1 MNNQQGIDTAHACGA
16 QVASNAEP
24 AQPAQPVHQQIKLA
38 LDVHAGD
45 VVVDRMVDGAKPQPP
60 QKMTTARFLEWAAKQ
75 KAQARE
81 VISCYEAEPTGF
93 WLHRQLTALGVR
105 NYVVCPTCLD
115 ERYGGVNNDR
125 TDALEL
131 RPGWMRN
138 RKLIETTATDFL
150 VVLAR
155 PEVSVHH
162 YLRRLHNL
170 ALGLGWISSA
180 VLPSRLWPKVR
191 FKEKRAITRVEHE
204 RILQAE
210 RNPERNLY
218 YQLLWEIGASQSD
231 AAELQ
236 ADQIDWKN
244 QTLSYR
250 RKKTG
255 EWAQIMIGNGLKQV
269 LKQLPT
275 EGALFPAISQTSE
288 NDRSAEFY
296 RRCKLLGIQGIS
308 LHSYRYAWAQSARS
322 AGYPE
327 RFAQGALGH
336 GSKAVHRAYARGAHV
351 MLPSLEAYENLKAAG
366 TSVPAETH

>member
-1 MNNQQGIDTAHACGA
+1 MKERFWLFKRGNVFYFQDSTTGKQHSLGT
-16 QVASNAEP
+16 
-24 AQPAQPVHQQIKLA
+24 K
-38 LDVHAGD
+38 
-45 VVVDRMVDGAKPQPP
+45 DRN
-60 QKMTTARFLEWAAKQ
+60 
-75 KAQARE
+75 
-81 VISCYEAEPTGF
+81 EAER
-93 WLHRQLTALGVR
+93 LLEIKRQTTDNPSFNQLILK
-105 NYVVCPTCLD
+105 TCLVTQD
-115 ERYGGVNNDR
+115 TEFATRKWSAVMTQLAVNGKESTKARCERAMKCSAFD
-125 TDALEL
+125 
-131 RPGWMRN
+131 WMRN